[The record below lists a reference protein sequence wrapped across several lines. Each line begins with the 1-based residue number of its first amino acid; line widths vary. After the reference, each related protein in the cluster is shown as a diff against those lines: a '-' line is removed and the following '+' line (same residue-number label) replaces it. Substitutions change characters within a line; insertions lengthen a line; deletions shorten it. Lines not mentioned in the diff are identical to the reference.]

1 MLEVNYISRK
11 INLKINKNNK
21 IDKRSPS
28 EASFIYMNKYVNVNI
43 NIDMF
48 IYALGAH

>member
-28 EASFIYMNKYVNVNI
+28 EASFIYMNKYINI